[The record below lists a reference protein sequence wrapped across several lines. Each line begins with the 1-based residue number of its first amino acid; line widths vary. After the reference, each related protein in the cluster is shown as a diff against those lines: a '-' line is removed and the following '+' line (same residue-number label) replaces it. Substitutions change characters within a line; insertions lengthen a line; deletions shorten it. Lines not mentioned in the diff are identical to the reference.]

1 MVLARIALYILI
13 QNFLPREPITPVRF
27 IENSELPYFFSS
39 MLAPRVVQSSPM
51 MQKDNNMPIVEERPL
66 LGCQE
71 DDSDNTS
78 DMMIKPCSEK
88 SSPRYWIYAVALQI
102 VLLLG
107 YSLISLA
114 IIRRFV
120 DTTSVPDIHGQ
131 KPYFPSIKNLERN
144 SMVTN
149 IFPSICWTR
158 CAVQVPIVRQLRQQP
173 LRWRTDT

>member
-39 MLAPRVVQSSPM
+39 MLAPRVVQNIPM
-51 MQKDNNMPIVEERPL
+51 MQQDNSMAIVEERPL

-71 DDSDNTS
+71 DDSDNTNNL
-78 DMMIKPCSEK
+78 MIKPYSEK

-120 DTTSVPDIHGQ
+120 DATSDPDING
-131 KPYFPSIKNLERN
+131 
-144 SMVTN
+144 
-149 IFPSICWTR
+149 
-158 CAVQVPIVRQLRQQP
+158 
-173 LRWRTDT
+173 